1 MATFMRNINLIA
13 QSGSLFRERKL
24 AGLGLNG
31 CQTKYIL
38 AVCCSEGVSQDAIAR
53 RLFVNKSNVAR
64 QMALLEEA
72 GYVVRRQSES
82 DKRTL
87 LLYSTEK
94 GKDAFSKIR
103 EVNAEWRALLTADFT
118 EEEKRELFRLTE
130 KLYANAERI
139 VREET

>member
-13 QSGSLFRERKL
+13 QSGSLFRERRL
-24 AGLGLNG
+24 EDLGLKG

-38 AVCCSEGVSQDAIAR
+38 AVCFNEGVSQDAIAK

-72 GYVVRRQSES
+72 GYIVRRQSEA

-87 LLYSTEK
+87 LLYSTQR
-94 GKDAFSKIR
+94 GKEAFLKIR
-103 EVNAEWRALLTADFT
+103 KVNAEWRALLTADFT
-118 EEEKRELFRLTE
+118 EEEKETLFRLTE

-139 VREET
+139 AREEG